1 MIKNLLNN
9 EKGFSIAEIMIAM
22 LIMSIGLLAL
32 AQVQTDSMRSNLL
45 ARQRTNSMLVA
56 QTYIEEVLN
65 MDYDDINTNTIIKTI
80 DNINYNIAISV
91 SKDPTFEIKNITV
104 NVKGDGQTVRF
115 ETISIKGI

>member
-1 MIKNLLNN
+1 MLKNLLNN

-80 DNINYNIAISV
+80 DNIIYNIAISV